1 MACVDVTGSGQIYDM
16 VKKEMKSM
24 KPEEGLCKPSDSKMN
39 KCTKEAGYGNLA
51 GYTSCAVFY
60 PLAAAEDQDITML
73 NDTIHY
79 KQMGLCSSFSGPDK
93 TIKMMRKGLS
103 HSPTL

>member
-1 MACVDVTGSGQIYDM
+1 MKIAGFTTTSGSIDV
-16 VKKEMKSM
+16 E
-24 KPEEGLCKPSDSKMN
+24 
-39 KCTKEAGYGNLA
+39 LA
-51 GYTSCAVFY
+51 FY